1 MLNAYGVTSTDQSYQ
16 FHGPSFRS
24 TKPDVTEVRYFTW
37 KRAPVAFREALYYS
51 FSNTILTGLFMI
63 ISQKL

>member
-1 MLNAYGVTSTDQSYQ
+1 MESHPQICPINFIAPVSEAL
-16 FHGPSFRS
+16 
-24 TKPDVTEVRYFTW
+24 KPDVTEVRYFTW